1 MENGASPS
9 QNEMNKSA
17 PHRTQPLSAHPE
29 SKSPPRSEKENAD
42 SQRAPPPKDAKKSTS
57 SDGYLTRSRFIPVLT
72 DQTIRNHWPKLPE
85 RAQPIIDMIVEQ
97 PYEFDMGTSESRRRR
112 RRRPRRSISLPLDLT
127 RLIEQN
133 GLESYA
139 SLTRN
144 AISRSD
150 KDYDKISYM
159 MDSIVFD
166 QMTMIAS
173 REAMI
178 RPWNPSLL
186 NRSSSKGSYPYPSV
200 GIARRLRNCTAPFDG
215 RLSG

>member
-1 MENGASPS
+1 MDNSTTPS
-9 QNEMNKSA
+9 QNDM
-17 PHRTQPLSAHPE
+17 
-29 SKSPPRSEKENAD
+29 SKSVTRRPEPSSMDAGSKSSPRPEKESAD
-42 SQRAPPPKDAKKSTS
+42 SHRSPSRNDAKKPS
-57 SDGYLTRSRFIPVLT
+57 SPDGYLTRSRFIPVLT
-72 DQTIRNHWPKLPE
+72 DQSIRQHWPKLPE
-85 RAQPIIDMIVEQ
+85 RASSIIEMIVQQ
-97 PYEFDMGTSESRRRR
+97 PYEFDMGTSESRRFRL
-112 RRRPRRSISLPLDLT
+112 RRPISLLSDLT

-139 SLTRN
+139 SLTRH
-144 AISRSD
+144 AIGRSE

-200 GIARRLRNCTAPFDG
+200 GIARPLMN
-215 RLSG
+215 